1 MDISELPFFVGI
13 LLILVAFF
21 AVFVGVINNA
31 KRLGTQLRWPV
42 RVGATAG
49 AALTVILLAL
59 FVLVDY
65 WWVGRAPA
73 AYSPDGKH
81 VAIITWRALSA
92 IDDGIATVKVRPSHS
107 PFAQKVYS
115 GPGYDAVSADVQLRW
130 IDNSH
135 LLIRYGDWP
144 GYDHACAPHAVGVE
158 ITCQQIEPSAPD
170 AIQMVGPRAICDAAA
185 GKLREAHTDKVEV
198 VITVSPNGAVETLET
213 IFPGGLEL
221 EKAKEAAD
229 EIRTIRFQPAIGGPL
244 VRVNSVIFDC
254 SRP

>member
-21 AVFVGVINNA
+21 AVFFAVSYNA
-31 KRLGTQLRWPV
+31 KRLPTRLRWPF
-42 RVGATAG
+42 RVGASAG
-49 AALTVILLAL
+49 AALIVILIAL

-65 WWVGRAPA
+65 WWTGRAPA

-81 VAIITWRALSA
+81 VAVLTWRSLSA
-92 IDDGIATVKVRPSHS
+92 IDDGIATVKVRHGYS
-107 PFAQKVYS
+107 PFAKRVYS
-115 GPGYDAVSADVQLRW
+115 GPGYDADSADVQLRW

-135 LLIRYGDWP
+135 LLIRYGGWP
-144 GYDHACAPHAVGVE
+144 GYDQACAPHAFGVE
-158 ITCQQIEPSAPD
+158 VTCEQIELPVPD
-170 AIQMVGPRAICDAAA
+170 AIQMVGPRAICAAA
-185 GKLREAHTDKVEV
+185 AEKLREAHTGKVEV

-213 IFPGGLEL
+213 VFPSGLEL

-229 EIRTIRFQPAIGGPL
+229 VIRTIRFQPSIGGPL
-244 VRVNSVIFDC
+244 VRVNTVIFDC